1 MTENEHAGK
10 LVDFLSNISKK
21 GASVQIK
28 VEDWN
33 VIYSMGNN
41 SCGIPLPDGEPTP
54 TQEELELL
62 QEKSEEWEKREYA
75 KE

>member
-10 LVDFLSNISKK
+10 LVDFLSTISKK
-21 GASVQIK
+21 GWTVDIK

-41 SCGIPLPDGEPTP
+41 SCGIPLPDWEPTP
-54 TQEELELL
+54 TIEELE
-62 QEKSEEWEKREYA
+62 A
-75 KE
+75 KETAKAKTKE

>member
-1 MTENEHAGK
+1 MTESEHAGK
-10 LVDFLSNISKK
+10 LVDFLSIISKK
-21 GASVQIK
+21 GWSVDIK
-28 VEDWN
+28 IEEWN

-54 TQEELELL
+54 TVEELEALEAV
-62 QEKSEEWEKREYA
+62 QAET

>member
-10 LVDFLSNISKK
+10 LVDFLSTISKK
-21 GASVQIK
+21 GWSVDIK

-41 SCGIPLPDGEPTP
+41 SCGIPLPDWEPTP
-54 TQEELELL
+54 TIEELE
-62 QEKSEEWEKREYA
+62 A
-75 KE
+75 KETAEAETKE